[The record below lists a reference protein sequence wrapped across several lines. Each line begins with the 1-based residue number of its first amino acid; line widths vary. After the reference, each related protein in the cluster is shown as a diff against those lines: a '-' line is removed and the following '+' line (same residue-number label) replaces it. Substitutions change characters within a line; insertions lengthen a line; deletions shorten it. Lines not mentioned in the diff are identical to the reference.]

1 MEKYIS
7 NYNIV
12 ENKQKNLNSKK
23 QLKGIIF
30 TRASC
35 SFGIIFFHYFS
46 KSNGNFKL
54 FFLTANGT
62 FGFIFVTSF
71 FCISGTVLYYN
82 YRKITSLKKFYFKRW
97 KSIFPSFYITFF
109 YYYLKNILLTH
120 EVFFKGHWS
129 RIFFS
134 LIGMDFYLS
143 YKFNTYN
150 IVGEWFLGAIII
162 IYILY
167 PLLLWMM
174 NLNILL
180 INFIEFIG
188 YLLMYKTNY
197 FIILK
202 DCNIITCV
210 YSFYF
215 GMIAI
220 KFQRLFFENK
230 NTFIISFIIFVLLY
244 FYKLPNF
251 ILIWQIQGFSL
262 YIILVQIG
270 QYIMLSRFKIIFK
283 QISILSYNIFLLH
296 HTMIYNILEVYN
308 PTEWY
313 LHIALLGITI
323 LLTMICSK
331 ILLIIVNVI
340 YQSNIFKKLESLFL

>member
-1 MEKYIS
+1 
-7 NYNIV
+7 
-12 ENKQKNLNSKK
+12 
-23 QLKGIIF
+23 
-30 TRASC
+30 
-35 SFGIIFFHYFS
+35 
-46 KSNGNFKL
+46 
-54 FFLTANGT
+54 
-62 FGFIFVTSF
+62 
-71 FCISGTVLYYN
+71 
-82 YRKITSLKKFYFKRW
+82 
-97 KSIFPSFYITFF
+97 
-109 YYYLKNILLTH
+109 
-120 EVFFKGHWS
+120 
-129 RIFFS
+129 
-134 LIGMDFYLS
+134 MDFYLS

-174 NLNILL
+174 NLNIL
-180 INFIEFIG
+180 IFNFIEFIG

-210 YSFYF
+210 NSFYF

-230 NTFIISFIIFVLLY
+230 KTFIISFIIFVLLY

-308 PTEWY
+308 PTE
-313 LHIALLGITI
+313 
-323 LLTMICSK
+323 
-331 ILLIIVNVI
+331 
-340 YQSNIFKKLESLFL
+340 